1 VVISH
6 SEKINCTQERLWKL
20 LLDKAEHPE
29 KTISEV
35 QKVKIL
41 QKYDNGFLREMSVAG
56 LEIIERII
64 IDQKAGQIKF
74 ILVDN
79 EELDGYFLNKIEN
92 KHGQL
97 TLTYLQDWI
106 PKDQNAKQD
115 FDQQFY
121 PILKNAVL
129 AIKKI
134 AEMTSIPY

>member
-6 SEKINCTQERLWKL
+6 SEKINCTREKLWKL

-29 KTISEV
+29 KTIREV
-35 QKVKIL
+35 QEAKIL
-41 QKYDNGFLREMSVAG
+41 QKYDDGFLREMSAAG
-56 LEIIERII
+56 LKIRERII
-64 IDQKAGQIKF
+64 IDQKVGQIKF

-92 KHGQL
+92 KNGQL
-97 TLTYLQDWI
+97 ILTYLQNWT

-134 AEMTSIPY
+134 AEKTSTPF

>member
-1 VVISH
+1 
-6 SEKINCTQERLWKL
+6 
-20 LLDKAEHPE
+20 
-29 KTISEV
+29 
-35 QKVKIL
+35 
-41 QKYDNGFLREMSVAG
+41 M
-56 LEIIERII
+56 IE
-64 IDQKAGQIKF
+64 
-74 ILVDN
+74 
-79 EELDGYFLNKIEN
+79 FLNKIEN
-92 KHGQL
+92 KRGQL